1 VPSHLV
7 IGRSPDCDV
16 VLRNATVSRRHAE
29 IRNEGERWVVEDL
42 GSKNGTGVNGRP
54 LAGPT
59 PLHDGDV
66 VTFGRIGLR
75 FTPAG
80 DLHLA

>member
-1 VPSHLV
+1 MPSHLL

-29 IRNEGERWVVEDL
+29 IRNEGEQWVVEDL
-42 GSKNGTGVNGRP
+42 GSKHGTGVNGTP

-59 PLHDGDV
+59 PLHEGDV
-66 VTFGRIGLR
+66 LTFGRIGLR
-75 FTPAG
+75 FTPLG
-80 DLHLA
+80 ERHLA

>member
-1 VPSHLV
+1 
-7 IGRSPDCDV
+7 
-16 VLRNATVSRRHAE
+16 
-29 IRNEGERWVVEDL
+29 
-42 GSKNGTGVNGRP
+42 VNGRP